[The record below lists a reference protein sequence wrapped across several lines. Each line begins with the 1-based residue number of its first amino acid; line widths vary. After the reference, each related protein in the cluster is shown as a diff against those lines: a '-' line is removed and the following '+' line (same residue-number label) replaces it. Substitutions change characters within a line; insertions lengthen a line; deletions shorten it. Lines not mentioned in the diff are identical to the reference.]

1 MEELDVSKIRKEF
14 SRFCRYLRGKYK
26 SKREGESIILSCV
39 FEYPISIDVEL
50 AKRMTEETSWID
62 IRGRSWHPEL
72 PRTSSILIEGNL
84 ISLELP
90 RSKCRGFFDTRSS
103 MECTEVHVKELT
115 IELMPKAGL
124 VKVKARGE

>member
-1 MEELDVSKIRKEF
+1 MMRELDISRIRREF

-62 IRGRSWHPEL
+62 IKGRSWHPEL

-90 RSKCRGFFDTRSS
+90 WGCLLYTSPSPRDLSTSRMPSS
-103 MECTEVHVKELT
+103 
-115 IELMPKAGL
+115 A
-124 VKVKARGE
+124 